1 MGGVG
6 PWRFP
11 SSELDHGGEVFTFSP
26 SPKGAP
32 SCSHDEMEDACP
44 LAQGGENVE
53 GSSESEACR
62 TEVLLQ
68 APKAGG
74 DGCNVGARERGGEGL
89 QEPGGWALGLQTW
102 PRVRNTERGSLE
114 HSCRGPSGPGSG
126 RLWFLSMWQ

>member
-1 MGGVG
+1 MGRVG

-11 SSELDHGGEVFTFSP
+11 RSELDHGGEVFTFSP

-53 GSSESEACR
+53 GSSELEACH

-74 DGCNVGARERGGEGL
+74 DGWNVGARERGGEG
-89 QEPGGWALGLQTW
+89 QRGAARARRLGAWITNLAACSEH
-102 PRVRNTERGSLE
+102 RERKS
-114 HSCRGPSGPGSG
+114 
-126 RLWFLSMWQ
+126 

>member
-74 DGCNVGARERGGEGL
+74 DGWNVCNLKNDRMISARFQGKPFSITVI
-89 QEPGGWALGLQTW
+89 QVYAPTS
-102 PRVRNTERGSLE
+102 NTEEAEAPTL
-114 HSCRGPSGPGSG
+114 
-126 RLWFLSMWQ
+126 LSH